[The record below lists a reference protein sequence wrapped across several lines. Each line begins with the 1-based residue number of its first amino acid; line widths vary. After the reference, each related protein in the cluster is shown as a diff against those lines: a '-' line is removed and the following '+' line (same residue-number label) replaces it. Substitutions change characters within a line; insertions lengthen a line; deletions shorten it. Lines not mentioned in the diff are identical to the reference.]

1 MTTSPTIIENP
12 PPYEDVNGWVRYY
25 FEVWGV
31 NVIPAPVEDKN
42 KPKDQRISFW
52 PVRWEDCQSK
62 RIADEDQQRWI
73 NAGEYTKP
81 ARGIAIILGRVWV
94 GRMVGKWLVGIDADN
109 QKGIEVICGTFDC
122 ATIEELALKG
132 VVVEQH
138 AEDAPN
144 KAHFYFYS
152 DTPFH
157 NLPGIKTRYAG
168 DKSKDWEELIK
179 TNQIPAI
186 EIKCEGSGVH
196 FGTPSKH
203 PGGYTYKHVAG
214 SPPVPT
220 LCLSESEAAD
230 AIIILEDVLNAF
242 GDSYLDYKSKTS
254 GKTVYPSI
262 EEMYKPDYKVY
273 AGSNRHLEC
282 RRLGAKLLIRSNM
295 VNQEHALSEVLQWN
309 RLHDVSP
316 LTDDDVT
323 DGFYRYSIPKAKK
336 WLAEKQKQQAL
347 DEMARK
353 SVQVKESLTKSSA
366 SPPILATTTAA
377 TEVKRPS
384 SPVLQG
390 YNDDYFEYLIN
401 YSSKT
406 VKQENTLLRQIY
418 TTFLSS
424 FASQLANNL
433 SVRAPSSEGKSYP
446 LMKTIEAC
454 GAPSNE
460 IIVVNHI
467 TPTALIY
474 QTGGALVDKD
484 GKEIKDQVKQLKKE
498 IGYARNKKD
507 WDTLE
512 EKKDALEK
520 LLTDSAYRLD
530 LNGKCFVLLEPPK
543 EGLWDL
549 LKAILSHDKYETRHM
564 MTDKGSHGMA
574 TKNVILRGFPAF
586 VFCSAKDE
594 SHWGVWEEILTRF
607 MFTSPNMI
615 PRKYYEGNKLIGRR
629 FGLPSFSK
637 RRVET
642 FGTAEERL
650 LAMQCYNFLKNQIK
664 SYYATPDSSPIWI
677 PYLEQLTELLPYTK
691 GADNRV
697 ASRVFQ
703 LLSVITLCKAHLR
716 PKIIDIATG
725 QQCVVSSLEDL
736 REALH
741 ITQNVS
747 GLPPHKVRFYVNTI
761 LRLYNDKIK
770 EREELKKNSSK
781 FQTQSNEKVF
791 LTSTEIAEAYN
802 KTLLPGA
809 RTYTADSITKAFLD
823 ELHNY
828 GCIEKV
834 QDPRTN
840 KLQYVYYPLV
850 DFDEED
856 ITAIESAQT
865 DLTKLTSS
873 GQLGKELHFR
883 RLLLPKNHNGFP
895 KHWLKLQFL
904 QDFDCRV
911 EEPNLRMIDKNGYE
925 IPLVT
930 FIERYET
937 PELNLSHFYKRQG
950 VDERDKEKS
959 AENEINTKSQSNT
972 IVKTINEALQIS
984 ESLPSWGK
992 LGQLVKPCSDDGD
1005 DENAGVT
1012 ASLNIKPIAESNP
1025 VLTTTTVVHTPLNN
1039 TPSHYTP
1046 SYPAQQHQMLLVEA
1060 YDLECQER
1068 AKINN
1073 ETKTIRLL
1081 AEQRQKI
1088 SNDLAP
1094 LYQDSVSVDTE
1105 WLSNPK
1111 DDEIRRLYAISFV
1124 DWQGNERVFHV
1135 NDYYN
1140 NKDGSLF
1147 ERTRAMLNDAFAY
1160 WFDNYRLSFGFN
1172 SLDKGSDIEVIF
1184 ENAQHY
1190 NTTIQPVSETVVGQ
1204 HDNRR
1209 TYYKIKERELK
1220 HTHID
1225 CQRIFK
1231 NKAVHTYIFEQK
1243 YRSFGLEAISQALFN
1258 VGKYKGTD
1266 GSTAESNLSTEEQ
1279 KEYVLQDSRL
1289 LSLLT
1294 TAENGNL
1301 FGAMQYIAD
1310 LLELP
1315 LSKVCHSQVSQY
1327 WTVIYQKSGYEPPEL
1342 VEKENPETGE
1352 TEKVGKH
1359 YYFKT
1364 VTVIPKKGTN
1374 KDKPR
1379 IKVVSYCGGRVLE
1392 PRPGFYKNVIGLDQE
1407 SQYPSISIL
1416 SNVGFETMCC
1426 NHEECKLDPA
1436 CQIKDTE
1443 DPEIDNAGYYVC
1455 KQQGDSVY
1463 KQKLT
1468 VFRKAR
1474 IEAKEKGEKVKDL
1487 ALKII
1492 INGAYGVYGYK
1503 KFPFADTRV
1512 AEVITAYGRKMHKA
1526 MEDLAKS
1533 ERYNFN
1539 VIGGDTDSILVTYPH
1554 DNPDKV
1560 SAFCEE
1566 FKDRFAITVRPSK
1579 KVWSKMLITKKKHYI
1594 YWELG
1599 NEDNPTIKGME
1610 GAKNNMPKLT
1620 NIIFDQFV
1628 KNIGT
1633 DRDFITDLRKSWI
1646 EEYPYCKKHRPD
1658 LLQIEVRIG
1667 KNPTEYASDTL
1678 VKRLA
1683 IHQGKTKD
1691 ETIKYYEIDSE
1702 NEKKHH
1708 GLDTYLDPQ
1717 YIDDEIYRQKYFI
1730 SPFKAMLKQLG
1741 YDAEEVFSSQSISN
1755 TATPTPAVTTTAKQ
1769 ASRLAR
1775 NRQGSLP
1782 GRTTMIAA
1790 KGTTPTT
1797 TSIRME
1803 RVWSMPSPR
1812 PFQIP
1817 AIAKLI
1823 EEECAGVPKEKI
1835 VDLFPHN
1842 ATRDAFELI
1851 KSLPDSTV
1859 RVFLLDPPYSHR
1871 QAKELYKDHGKEHG
1885 IQMVSWESPK
1895 QYWTEFRKEITR
1907 VLEPGGKCITLGWN
1921 SQGTGKR
1928 LGFEITRILQVAH
1941 GGNRNDTIVTVD
1953 RKMKNE

>member
-12 PPYEDVNGWVRYY
+12 PPNEDVNGWVWYY
-25 FEVWGV
+25 FQVWGV
-31 NVIPAPVEDKN
+31 NVIPAPVQDKN
-42 KPKDQRISFW
+42 KPKEQHKSYW
-52 PVRWEDCQSK
+52 LVRWEDYQSK
-62 RIADEDQQRWI
+62 RITDEDQNKWI
-73 NAGEYTKP
+73 NAGEYTGT
-81 ARGIAIILGRVWV
+81 ARGIAIILGRIWV
-94 GRMVGKWLVGIDADN
+94 GQMKGKWLVGIDADN
-109 QKGIEVICGTFDC
+109 QKGVEIISRMFGC
-122 ATIEELALKG
+122 ATIEELTLKG

-157 NLPGIKTRYAG
+157 NLPGIKTRYSG
-168 DKSKDWEELIK
+168 DKSKDWDELVKI
-179 TNQIPAI
+179 NQIPAI
-186 EIKCEGSGVH
+186 EIKCEGGGVH

-203 PGGYTYKHVAG
+203 SGGYTYKHVAG
-214 SPPVPT
+214 SPSVPT

-230 AIIILEDVLNAF
+230 AITKLEDVLNEF
-242 GDSYLDYKSKTS
+242 GDSYLDYKSKTT

-295 VNQEHALSEVLQWN
+295 VNQEQALFEVLQWN
-309 RLHDVSP
+309 RLHDIPP

-336 WLAEKQKQQAL
+336 WLAEKQQQAL
-347 DEMARK
+347 DGMARK
-353 SVQVKESLTKSSA
+353 SAQVKESLSKTRTSSP
-366 SPPILATTTAA
+366 PPILAINTTTA

-384 SPVLQG
+384 SPLLQG

-401 YSSKT
+401 YTSKT
-406 VKQENTLLRQIY
+406 AVKQENTLLRQIY

-433 SVRAPSSEGKSYP
+433 SIRAPSSEGKSYP

-474 QTGGALVDKD
+474 QTGGALVDRD
-484 GKEIKDQVKQLKKE
+484 GKEIKDQFKQLKKE

-530 LNGKCFVLLEPPK
+530 LSGKCFVLLEPPK

-549 LKAILSHDKYETRHM
+549 LKAILSHDKFETRHM
-564 MTDKGSHGMA
+564 MTDKGSLGMA

-586 VFCSAKDE
+586 IFCSAKDE

-642 FGTAEERL
+642 FGTAEEHL

-697 ASRVFQ
+697 AARIFQ

-747 GLPPHKVRFYVNTI
+747 GLPPHKVRFYVTTI
-761 LRLYNDKIK
+761 LKLYDDKIK

-802 KTLLPGA
+802 KTLSPGA

-850 DFDEED
+850 DFDQED
-856 ITAIESAQT
+856 IAAIESAQA
-865 DLTKLTSS
+865 DLTKSTSS

-883 RLLLPKNHNGFP
+883 RLLLPKNHKGFP
-895 KHWLKLQFL
+895 NDWLKLQFW

-911 EEPNLRMIDKNGYE
+911 EEPDLRVIDKNGYD

-930 FIERYET
+930 FIETYET
-937 PELNLSHFYKRQG
+937 PELNLSHFYERQG
-950 VDERDKEKS
+950 GDELGKEKS
-959 AENEINTKSQSNT
+959 TENEINTTRQSHA
-972 IVKTINEALQIS
+972 IIKTINEVIQIS

-992 LGQLVKPCSDDGD
+992 LDQLVKPDSG
-1005 DENAGVT
+1005 EGNTRGVNS
-1012 ASLNIKPIAESNP
+1012 SLEIKSIALSNP
-1025 VLTTTTVVHTPLNN
+1025 ATSSTVVDEPLN
-1039 TPSHYTP
+1039 TLSLYTP
-1046 SYPAQQHQMLLVEA
+1046 PNPAQQRQLLLVEA
-1060 YDLECQER
+1060 YEQEQQEK
-1068 AKINN
+1068 AKISN
-1073 ETKTIRLL
+1073 EAKTLQLL
-1081 AEQRQKI
+1081 TEQRQKI
-1088 SNDLAP
+1088 PKELAP

-1105 WLSNPK
+1105 WIDERESN
-1111 DDEIRRLYAISFV
+1111 DNEGERGIRRIYALSFV
-1124 DWQGNERVFHV
+1124 DWKGKEQVFHV
-1135 NDYYN
+1135 EDY
-1140 NKDGSLF
+1140 KDDSLF
-1147 ERTRAMLNDAFAY
+1147 DRTRTMLNEAFEY
-1160 WFDNYRLSFGFN
+1160 WFNNYRLSFGFN
-1172 SLDKGSDIEVIF
+1172 SLGKGSDREVIF

-1190 NTTIQPVSETVVGQ
+1190 NTTIQPVEEAVIGEGQ
-1204 HDNRR
+1204 SGR
-1209 TYYKIKERELK
+1209 TYYRFKERDLK

-1225 CQRIFK
+1225 WYRIFK
-1231 NKAVHTYIFEQK
+1231 NKAVHNYIFEQR
-1243 YRSFGLEAISQALFN
+1243 YRQFSLETVSRALFD
-1258 VGKYKGTD
+1258 VGKYKEVDGLYATD
-1266 GSTAESNLSTEEQ
+1266 KLSVDEQ
-1279 KEYVLQDSRL
+1279 KQYVLQDSRL

-1310 LLELP
+1310 LLELTLP
-1315 LSKVCHSQVSQY
+1315 KVCHSQVAQY
-1327 WTVIYQKSGYEPPEL
+1327 WTTIYERMGYKVPGL
-1342 VEKENPETGE
+1342 VDKKNPETGE
-1352 TEKVGKH
+1352 IEKVGQH
-1359 YYFKT
+1359 SYFKT
-1364 VTVIPKKGTN
+1364 KTIVPKRCKNKG
-1374 KDKPR
+1374 KPR
-1379 IKVVSYCGGRVLE
+1379 IKVISYSGGRVLE
-1392 PRPGFYKNVIGLDQE
+1392 PKPGFYTEVIGLDQE
-1407 SQYPSISIL
+1407 SQYPSIGIML
-1416 SNVGFETMCC
+1416 NLGFETICC
-1426 NHEECKLDPA
+1426 GHIECKDNPA
-1436 CQIKDTE
+1436 CQIRDTG
-1443 DPEIDNAGYYVC
+1443 DPEIDSASYYIC
-1455 KQQGDSVY
+1455 NKIGDSAY
-1463 KQKLT
+1463 KQRLMIY
-1468 VFRKAR
+1468 RAAR
-1474 IEAKEKGEKVKDL
+1474 IDAKEKDERVKDL
-1487 ALKII
+1487 ALKIL

-1512 AEVITAYGRKMHKA
+1512 AEITTAYGRKMHKA

-1533 ERYNFN
+1533 ERYNFKI
-1539 VIGGDTDSILVTYPH
+1539 IGGDTDSLLVEWPFRG
-1554 DNPDKV
+1554 DL
-1560 SAFCEE
+1560 AIEE
-1566 FKDRFAITVRPSK
+1566 FCHEFKACYGIKVKPSRM
-1579 KVWSKMLITKKKHYI
+1579 WSKMLITKKKHYI
-1594 YWELG
+1594 YWEFG
-1599 NEDNPTIKGME
+1599 KENKPTIKGME
-1610 GAKNNMPKLT
+1610 AAKNNMPKLT

-1628 KNIGT
+1628 KNIGA
-1633 DRDFITDLRKSWI
+1633 DRDFITDLRKGWQ
-1646 EEYPYCKKHRPD
+1646 EEYPYCKKHRPE
-1658 LLQIEVRIG
+1658 LLLIEDGIS
-1667 KNPTEYASDTL
+1667 KDPTEYTADTL
-1678 VKRLA
+1678 RKRLA
-1683 IHQGKTKD
+1683 IHQKKGKD
-1691 ETIKYYEIDSE
+1691 ETIHYYAIRTDA
-1702 NEKKHH
+1702 EKQY
-1708 GLDTYLDPQ
+1708 GLDAYLDPQ

-1741 YDAEEVFSSQSISN
+1741 YDVNEVFS
-1755 TATPTPAVTTTAKQ
+1755 
-1769 ASRLAR
+1769 
-1775 NRQGSLP
+1775 
-1782 GRTTMIAA
+1782 
-1790 KGTTPTT
+1790 
-1797 TSIRME
+1797 
-1803 RVWSMPSPR
+1803 
-1812 PFQIP
+1812 
-1817 AIAKLI
+1817 
-1823 EEECAGVPKEKI
+1823 
-1835 VDLFPHN
+1835 
-1842 ATRDAFELI
+1842 
-1851 KSLPDSTV
+1851 
-1859 RVFLLDPPYSHR
+1859 
-1871 QAKELYKDHGKEHG
+1871 
-1885 IQMVSWESPK
+1885 
-1895 QYWTEFRKEITR
+1895 
-1907 VLEPGGKCITLGWN
+1907 
-1921 SQGTGKR
+1921 
-1928 LGFEITRILQVAH
+1928 
-1941 GGNRNDTIVTVD
+1941 
-1953 RKMKNE
+1953 